1 MNLVASPKA
10 PPSPKPLVFWE
21 NRQGWL
27 LANYHYSGS
36 LLLSRTSPLIQFNP
50 TQYD

>member
-36 LLLSRTSPLIQFNP
+36 LLLSKDLPINSVQPNSI
-50 TQYD
+50 